1 MKQTKSY
8 TVKDFYKSYME
19 YIDNVLYEVDYATFR
34 GIVTDYF
41 KHIRDGIIED
51 GQTFKIPCRLGTL
64 SIVKHKPKQWNGES
78 LRIDFKTS
86 QDLGKIIYHLNEHSG
101 GFKYRFHWS
110 KIATTIPNKIQY
122 QLIVT
127 RENKRRLAQ
136 IIKNGERD
144 YIEI

>member
-1 MKQTKSY
+1 MKQPKAYTIKNFYESY
-8 TVKDFYKSYME
+8 VN
-19 YIDNVLYEVDYATFR
+19 YIDNDLYMVDYKTFR
-34 GIVTDYF
+34 NILTDYF
-41 KHIRDGIIED
+41 KHIRDEIIEE
-51 GQTFKIPCRLGTL
+51 GKTFKIPCRLGTL
-64 SIVKHKPKQWNGES
+64 SIIKHKPKQWNGES

-86 QDLGKIIYHLNEHSG
+86 QELGKIIYHLNEHSS

-110 KIATTIPNKIQY
+110 KIIMNTPNKIKY

-127 RENKRRLAQ
+127 RANKRRLAQ